1 MAPAS
6 AAYIDEVMPANLRLS
21 RGDKSDG
28 LRERLG
34 QIIAVLRLSRSAV
47 DIIVVAQARCK
58 DVTVRVVRVGVLLAH
73 RLSWIKAITLGDRH
87 PLLVA
92 ITLWSLQDAWH

>member
-28 LRERLG
+28 LRERLE
-34 QIIAVLRLSRSAV
+34 QVIAVLRLSRSAV
-47 DIIVVAQARCK
+47 DIIVVAQARCN
-58 DVTVRVVRVGVLLAH
+58 VQVMRGSLV
-73 RLSWIKAITLGDRH
+73 SSPFIKAITLGAHH

-92 ITLWSLQDAWH
+92 ITL